1 MNALCRSK
9 IVLAQLCW
17 GMLLST
23 PLVAQ
28 NNADTL
34 EGLNEALLNE
44 PSGWLRV
51 EVAVVIDASE
61 SALFSEQWPLSPEPR
76 YPQRA
81 RWLIDPAA
89 DEELMSQYPTGE
101 LRTDERGAQTIVLP
115 TPEQL
120 IAEANAEMA
129 AVMARYLDDLSAAI
143 LPDMPDLSLPIA
155 SYAASADSAASERSA
170 TGIRDSVPSPL
181 PLEAWAEQKRPL
193 DDLQP
198 LALDEL
204 RAGVMALED
213 VPPRVMPTST
223 TEPHNDSEA
232 QQDDA
237 LTAEPP
243 PALPT
248 AFVKQEGSLLAQGLQ
263 RLSRR
268 TGEQVRMYGA
278 WLQPPD
284 ATHLPIVLTDSV
296 DDSDWPALQGFV
308 QMVERDG
315 WRIGVNIWLNTQG
328 DYLPDGLTLP
338 APPAQPNR
346 RVFISED
353 SQEILAGDELLQRQQ
368 WLQAFHQT
376 QLRGD
381 FPPAPDVVDP
391 YSDVFTT
398 AGADSLEDADSLEAA
413 TPEPLSANDESIW
426 PYRHVIHVA
435 DTRSLLDGNVRYF
448 DHPVIKILATYTE
461 LSWGEVYA
469 LGDKEQAL
477 REQPEV
483 ISP

>member
-1 MNALCRSK
+1 MNTLCRSK
-9 IVLAQLCW
+9 ATLTLLCW

-28 NNADTL
+28 NNVDTIK
-34 EGLNEALLNE
+34 GLDEALLNE
-44 PSGWLRV
+44 PSGWLHV

-61 SALFSEQWPLSPEPR
+61 NALFSEQWPLSPEPR

-89 DEELMSQYPTGE
+89 DEELMSQYPAGE
-101 LRTDERGAQTIVLP
+101 LRTNERGAQTIVLP

-129 AVMARYLDDLSAAI
+129 AVMAQYLDDLSAGI
-143 LPDMPDLSLPIA
+143 LPDVPDLSLPIA
-155 SYAASADSAASERSA
+155 SDAASAENVASGRSA
-170 TGIRDSVPSPL
+170 EGIQESGPSPL
-181 PLEAWAEQKRPL
+181 PLEAWGGQRRPL

-232 QQDDA
+232 QQDDT

-263 RLSRR
+263 HLSRR
-268 TGEQVRMYGA
+268 SGDQVRMYAA

-284 ATHLPIVLTDSV
+284 ATHLPLVLTDSA

-308 QMVERDG
+308 QMVQRDG
-315 WRIGVNIWLNTQG
+315 WRMGVNIWLNTQG

-338 APPAQPNR
+338 APPAQPDR
-346 RVFISED
+346 TVFISAD
-353 SQEILAGDELLQRQQ
+353 SEEILAGDELRQRQQ

-376 QLRGD
+376 QLVGD
-381 FPPAPDVVDP
+381 FPPAPDIIDP
-391 YSDVFTT
+391 YS
-398 AGADSLEDADSLEAA
+398 AGLTLADTDSLEP
-413 TPEPLSANDESIW
+413 TTQEPLSANDASTW

-477 REQPEV
+477 MEQPEALER
-483 ISP
+483 

>member
-1 MNALCRSK
+1 MNTLCRSK
-9 IVLAQLCW
+9 ATLTLLCW

-28 NNADTL
+28 NNVDTL
-34 EGLNEALLNE
+34 KGLDEALLNE
-44 PSGWLRV
+44 PSGWLQV

-61 SALFSEQWPLSPEPR
+61 NALFSEQWPLSPEPR

-89 DEELMSQYPTGE
+89 DEELRSQHPTGE

-120 IAEANAEMA
+120 IAQANTEMA
-129 AVMARYLDDLSAAI
+129 AVMAQYLDDLCTGI
-143 LPDMPDLSLPIA
+143 LPDMPDLSLPMAPDTANAGSTERTA
-155 SYAASADSAASERSA
+155 SGRSA
-170 TGIRDSVPSPL
+170 TGIRDRVPSPL
-181 PLEAWAEQKRPL
+181 PLEAWAEQRRPL

-232 QQDDA
+232 QQDDT

-248 AFVKQEGSLLAQGLQ
+248 AFVQREGSLLAQGLQ

-268 TGEQVRMYGA
+268 SGDQVRMYAA

-284 ATHLPIVLTDSV
+284 VTNLPLVLTDSA

-308 QMVERDG
+308 QMVQRDG
-315 WRIGVNIWLNTQG
+315 WRMGINIWLNTQG

-338 APPAQPNR
+338 APPAKPDR
-346 RVFISED
+346 TVFISAD
-353 SQEILAGDELLQRQQ
+353 SEEILAGDELRQRQQ

-391 YSDVFTT
+391 YSDAFTLV
-398 AGADSLEDADSLEAA
+398 GADSLEAK
-413 TPEPLSANDESIW
+413 TQEPSNANDDSTW

-448 DHPVIKILATYTE
+448 DHPVIKVLATYTE

-469 LGDKEQAL
+469 LGEQERASI
-477 REQPEV
+477 EQPET
-483 ISP
+483 SEH